1 MVRSALPLGSP
12 HSCLGRVSPDQLA
25 MPGVLGEAILR
36 KEPRMDTSRTYVGID
51 VAKAKL
57 DIASSPPGLTTSKS
71 ADPETPEV
79 PGAAF
84 QGGRLAGSLLG

>member
-1 MVRSALPLGSP
+1 
-12 HSCLGRVSPDQLA
+12 

-79 PGAAF
+79 PGAAL
-84 QGGRLAGSLLG
+84 READLRVLCWDEAGAALLWQSHWLGLP